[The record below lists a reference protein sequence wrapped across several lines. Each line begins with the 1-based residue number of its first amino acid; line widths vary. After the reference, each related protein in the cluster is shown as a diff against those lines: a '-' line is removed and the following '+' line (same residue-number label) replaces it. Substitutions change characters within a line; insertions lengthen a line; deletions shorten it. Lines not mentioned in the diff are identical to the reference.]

1 MGGAVATRPAKLLHL
16 LQELGERMNPRRLI
30 LAFVV
35 VLVGAIPLVASGPLG
50 IYGIVEKVVFEPND
64 QSPDRVQVWGA
75 FAYVDGGVGQP
86 LAVSAAKRGYMYFRL
101 LPQAEGGSDQSIKLI
116 RNEWA
121 DLKSVAGTGQAVGFG
136 KWGYIGGFGE
146 LQPDASAQRPPYIL
160 ERAPGNPRT
169 DLRVRPGSETPTAPA
184 LYQTDS
190 GVVKLSEAG
199 SHAAIVK
206 QLKAALR

>member
-1 MGGAVATRPAKLLHL
+1 
-16 LQELGERMNPRRLI
+16 MNPRKLI

-35 VLVGAIPLVASGPLG
+35 LLAGAVHLGASGPLG

-64 QSPDRVQVWGA
+64 KAPERIQVWGA
-75 FAYVDGGVGQP
+75 FAYVDGGVGSS
-86 LAVSAAKRGYMYFRL
+86 LAVSAPVRGYLYFRL
-101 LPQAEGGSDQSIKLI
+101 LPGAENDSTMRLI

-121 DLKSVAGTGQAVGFG
+121 DLNAVAGTGQAVGFG
-136 KWGYIGGFGE
+136 RWGYIGGFGG
-146 LQPDASAQRPPYIL
+146 LQPDAASRTPPYIL
-160 ERAPGNPRT
+160 ERSGPNSARST
-169 DLRVRPGSETPTAPA
+169 DLRVRPATEAPAAPA

-190 GVVKLSEAG
+190 GVVKLSESG